1 MLQPKFIQRWP
12 EQTHDLRKVPSI
24 IHYDA
29 ENSHKPEW
37 GFSCQ
42 HSEDKK
48 EWFKR
53 YLDLEVLRREKRSS
67 PNETHPTYEQVK
79 KWYTDYMKCLYTYI
93 SQILQMKMGI
103 WDNKR
108 VEFLFSTP
116 TTFQSQGITTTLRE
130 LLLNAGFGKSG
141 NHTVIFSLTEPQ
153 ASAVD
158 AVKDSAIS
166 VATGDVIVVC
176 DAGGATTD
184 VAVMEYRSISRSEIP
199 ELRELVSVEGINV
212 GSTNIDL
219 AFQDLVERRLA
230 PHDFHEDTAWSMM
243 HLDGFQ
249 QWKHNFG
256 YETDGVPVFKIPVPG
271 INKYESHVDAGI
283 ECGKM
288 CFTQNEFMSLFD
300 PQVDEII
307 TLIQS
312 QLDALDAAHPYKRAK
327 YIILSGGLGSS
338 PYLLRRIRSKFSNNM
353 DPTASSIE
361 VLLSDEPQL
370 SVCRGLVL
378 DRLQKIKE
386 NRHVLAGRVCSKSY
400 GVVCGKKFDKK
411 NPDHISGPFYKN
423 KITGE
428 IMVDKQIQWLIK
440 KGQLIDPDV
449 PIFYPFLRHLDEKSK
464 INPLRWMEM
473 ITISDSDCPP
483 SRLDHADCK
492 VLSKVTSTFTLM
504 DIDNFDIKKKW
515 RPWYKISKEKIR
527 VANLKLAVVI
537 YPSDI
542 QFQLWLNGQQY
553 MDPNSTK
560 VEWNEGVVTNPWP
573 EETPINSRNGSLAAI
588 SEHRD
593 RFG

>member
-1 MLQPKFIQRWP
+1 
-12 EQTHDLRKVPSI
+12 
-24 IHYDA
+24 
-29 ENSHKPEW
+29 
-37 GFSCQ
+37 
-42 HSEDKK
+42 
-48 EWFKR
+48 
-53 YLDLEVLRREKRSS
+53 
-67 PNETHPTYEQVK
+67 
-79 KWYTDYMKCLYTYI
+79 
-93 SQILQMKMGI
+93 
-103 WDNKR
+103 
-108 VEFLFSTP
+108 
-116 TTFQSQGITTTLRE
+116 
-130 LLLNAGFGKSG
+130 
-141 NHTVIFSLTEPQ
+141 
-153 ASAVD
+153 
-158 AVKDSAIS
+158 
-166 VATGDVIVVC
+166 
-176 DAGGATTD
+176 
-184 VAVMEYRSISRSEIP
+184 
-199 ELRELVSVEGINV
+199 
-212 GSTNIDL
+212 
-219 AFQDLVERRLA
+219 
-230 PHDFHEDTAWSMM
+230 
-243 HLDGFQ
+243 
-249 QWKHNFG
+249 
-256 YETDGVPVFKIPVPG
+256 
-271 INKYESHVDAGI
+271 
-283 ECGKM
+283 
-288 CFTQNEFMSLFD
+288 
-300 PQVDEII
+300 
-307 TLIQS
+307 
-312 QLDALDAAHPYKRAK
+312 
-327 YIILSGGLGSS
+327 
-338 PYLLRRIRSKFSNNM
+338 M

-440 KGQLIDPDV
+440 KVKPISTLLLVPTCLTISQGQLIDPDV

-593 RFG
+593 RCG

>member
-1 MLQPKFIQRWP
+1 MENEMPDIIVGVDFGMTYTGVAYSTRRMLQPKFIQRWP

-212 GSTNIDL
+212 GFGGTSTR
-219 AFQDLVERRLA
+219 A
-230 PHDFHEDTAWSMM
+230 HDFHEDTAWSMM

-271 INKYESHVDAGI
+271 ISKYESHVDAGI

-312 QLDALDAAHPYKRAK
+312 QLDALDAAYPYKRAASIK

-400 GVVCGKKFDKK
+400 GV
-411 NPDHISGPFYKN
+411 
-423 KITGE
+423 ITGE

-593 RFG
+593 RCG